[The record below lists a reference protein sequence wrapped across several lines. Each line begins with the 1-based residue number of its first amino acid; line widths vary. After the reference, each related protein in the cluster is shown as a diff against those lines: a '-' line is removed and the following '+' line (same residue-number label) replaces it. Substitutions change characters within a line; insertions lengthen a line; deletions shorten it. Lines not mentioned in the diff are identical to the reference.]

1 VASGAAPAAP
11 LARATR
17 IVAFPTSLRT
27 VKALPH
33 MKTLRLLVL
42 GLGILAASLSANAE
56 QFKALLF
63 SKTAGWHH
71 ESINAGVTAIRQL
84 GQLHDF
90 EVFWTEDANR
100 VFNDRELAKY
110 KVVIFL
116 CTTGDVL
123 NDEQQAAFERFIK
136 AGGGFVG
143 IHSASDTEYDWPWYR
158 QMVGYMFHIHPA
170 VQTATLKVLDPNFP
184 GMDRFARRFLF
195 TEEWYE
201 FGPPEGSKL
210 NFLLAV
216 DESTYKP
223 AANWGV
229 KQGKGMGDFH
239 PIAWYHNYDGG
250 RAFYTA
256 LGHLPATYADANFM
270 HHLYGGIYWAA
281 TGNGFR
287 AE

>member
-1 VASGAAPAAP
+1 MQSI
-11 LARATR
+11 R
-17 IVAFPTSLRT
+17 I
-27 VKALPH
+27 
-33 MKTLRLLVL
+33 LL
-42 GLGILAASLSANAE
+42 LAAVSLAAALSGRAE

-90 EVFWTEDANR
+90 DVFWTEDANR

-123 NDEQQAAFERFIK
+123 NPEQQAAFERYIK

-158 QMVGYMFHIHPA
+158 KMVGYMFHIHPA
-170 VQTATLKVLDPNFP
+170 VQTATLKVLDYNFP
-184 GMDRFARRFLF
+184 GMDRYAKRFLV

-201 FGPPEGSKL
+201 FGAPENTPNPLK
-210 NFLLAV
+210 FLLAV
-216 DESTYKP
+216 DEKTYQPYAK
-223 AANWGV
+223 WGP
-229 KQGKGMGDFH
+229 KEGKGMGDFH
-239 PIAWYHNYDGG
+239 PVSWYQPYDGG

-256 LGHLPATYADANFM
+256 LGHLPATYADTNFM
-270 HHLYGGIYWAA
+270 HHVYGGIYWAA
-281 TGNGFR
+281 TGNSFS